1 MLFLCYFKR
10 CRIHASTLKIWILK
24 ISLMTFKFIR
34 ILNESNQLMP
44 FINALWVSRIYV
56 VLAQSTM
63 YIILHLSAV
72 ELMYGFSDNVL
83 HLKKSCNPFFNLWM
97 YTCTMC
103 VLFDLFMFF
112 SKFRTLWES
121 WVITS
126 VHLKLKR
133 TPWVTVPT

>member
-63 YIILHLSAV
+63 NRILNLSAV

-83 HLKKSCNPFFNLWM
+83 YLKKSYNPFFMNVHLYNVCAVWSIH
-97 YTCTMC
+97 
-103 VLFDLFMFF
+103 VF
-112 SKFRTLWES
+112 SKFRTRWES

-126 VHLKLKR
+126 VHIKLKM